1 MLIHTK
7 NEEGAKHR
15 NTNGARHHATVFQAQ
30 PETTS
35 QRRWPF
41 GPTSGPVG
49 PGGSR
54 PPITAICPG
63 LSLAVAWRHAT
74 SVPLV
79 LHAKNREEHCL

>member
-1 MLIHTK
+1 MLICAK

-30 PETTS
+30 LETTS

-41 GPTSGPVG
+41 GPTSGLAG
-49 PGGSR
+49 PGGGRS
-54 PPITAICPG
+54 PITAICPG

-79 LHAKNREEHCL
+79 LRTKK